1 MLSGGVMVA
10 MAAVLGTRE
19 LVFGLMAEVR
29 YLLGIVAIHLVMV
42 TLTNSMN
49 TLVCYSLVLFEDSRL
64 H

>member
-10 MAAVLGTRE
+10 MAALGTRG
-19 LVFGLMAEVR
+19 LIFGLMAEVR
-29 YLLGIVAIHLVMV
+29 YLLGIVVIHLVMV